1 VSIRDILVTG
11 RTARLPGDYGPVT
24 DEELRRKSQ
33 FHAAVTPAATVIP
46 ADKTPADAP
55 AGHSGAANGLPEGA
69 VAEFRFHRQRKFCF
83 DWAWPARLVALEIE
97 GGLFGRGKRCPT
109 CGRRA
114 VAGHSSIERIKT
126 DMEKYN
132 LASLAGWRILR
143 ATPQQ
148 FESGEAGRLVRLALA
163 TSGLRR

>member
-11 RTARLPGDYGPVT
+11 RTARLPGDYGPQ
-24 DEELRRKSQ
+24 DARE
-33 FHAAVTPAATVIP
+33 AAKVIP
-46 ADKTPADAP
+46 AAQQPADAQE
-55 AGHSGAANGLPEGA
+55 AILALGNGLPAGA

-83 DWAWPARLVALEIE
+83 DWAWPSRLVALEIE
-97 GGLFGRGKRCPT
+97 GGLYGRGKRCPA

-114 VAGHSSIERIKT
+114 VAGHSSIERLKT

-132 LASLAGWRILR
+132 LAALAGWRVLR
-143 ATPQQ
+143 VTPQQ

-163 TSGLRR
+163 VGNFRR